1 MDVKAFQPTKWENIG
16 EQTRK
21 KILPSHM
28 FLKEKLLVNGEFDGM
43 KARLVAGGNFVDA
56 RRVGETNAPTLN
68 RFTVF
73 FMLNVAAKLG
83 MELLTVDIKGA
94 YLIPDIIG
102 GIEPDTY
109 VWIEIK
115 RQSTMLRYIGVSKFL
130 HWV

>member
-1 MDVKAFQPTKWENIG
+1 M
-16 EQTRK
+16 
-21 KILPSHM
+21 
-28 FLKEKLLVNGEFDGM
+28 VNSTE
-43 KARLVAGGNFVDA
+43 ARLVAGGNFVDA

-73 FMLNVAAKLG
+73 FMLNVAVKLG

-102 GIEPDTY
+102 GSEPDTY

-115 RQSTMLRYIGVSKFL
+115 RQSTMLRYRGVSKFL
-130 HWV
+130 HWVEHHSNAREYEDSSTGFFIRFDTFFVSI